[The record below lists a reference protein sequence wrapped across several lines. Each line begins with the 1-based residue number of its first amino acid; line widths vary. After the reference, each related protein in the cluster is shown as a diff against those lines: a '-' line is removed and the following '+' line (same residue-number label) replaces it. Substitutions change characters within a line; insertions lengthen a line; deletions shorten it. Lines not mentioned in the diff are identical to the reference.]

1 MLPICLACS
10 FDHSFLTGFHLSAR
24 KVREKINLYW
34 DKLHCV
40 KYLQCIPPFVITS
53 LCFSRAISNV
63 FCYKYVLTGFLCVY
77 AKIETGIQIVFSV
90 SFSAFDESLC
100 AERSPIFR
108 NSYIQ
113 DRYPSLP
120 LWIWLTASKSS
131 CKMRALF
138 PHSAGSWIWIWV
150 LGPWALTFPCIWSGS
165 NSFLWIFK
173 DCLKIYLY
181 FPP

>member
-63 FCYKYVLTGFLCVY
+63 FCYKYVLTDFLCVY

-113 DRYPSLP
+113 DRYPSLS

-138 PHSAGSWIWIWV
+138 PPLSRQLNLDMSTGSMSLDISMHLV
-150 LGPWALTFPCIWSGS
+150 RLKQLPLDFQ
-165 NSFLWIFK
+165 
-173 DCLKIYLY
+173 DCLKNYLY